1 MTKSLIMVNV
11 DIPKDE
17 EMAPEE
23 IRRQIEAKTKKA
35 LALRKEPEE
44 EFFYMTLVAQIMIS
58 PMQNALIDI
67 VTDAKAI
74 FLKCKKTAK
83 KDFYDWPKWI
93 QGYLSD
99 VLKEKEHEK

>member
-1 MTKSLIMVNV
+1 MT
-11 DIPKDE
+11 
-17 EMAPEE
+17 PEE
-23 IRRQIEAKTKKA
+23 IRQEIEAKTKKA

-44 EFFYMTLVAQIMIS
+44 EFFYMSLVAQIMIS

-74 FLKCKKTAK
+74 FLQCKRTAK

-93 QGYLSD
+93 SQYLAD
-99 VLKEKEHEK
+99 VLKDKEHEKQ